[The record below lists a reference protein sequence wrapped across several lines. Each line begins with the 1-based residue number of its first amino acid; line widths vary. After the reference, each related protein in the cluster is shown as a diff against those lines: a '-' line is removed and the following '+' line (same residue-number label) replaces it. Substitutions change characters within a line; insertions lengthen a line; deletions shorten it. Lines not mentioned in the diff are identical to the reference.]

1 MRTTKP
7 MTRQMGRRFRPRLP
21 RRLSGRQGLS
31 LVEVIV
37 AMVVLTAGL
46 LGMAA
51 GTGWMIRAVDLAQLE
66 TARGAALQA
75 AVEELRATPFDDL
88 GNGQDTFGAYTVSW
102 TAAPGGSVSSRVF
115 NVQIVGP
122 GRDPASTGV
131 RPAIAADATTTL
143 TYRINRR

>member
-1 MRTTKP
+1 MK
-7 MTRQMGRRFRPRLP
+7 GRE
-21 RRLSGRQGLS
+21 GLS

-75 AVEELRATPFDDL
+75 AVEELRATPWADLDD
-88 GNGQDTFGAYTVSW
+88 GQGTFGGYAVSW
-102 TAAPGGSVSSRVF
+102 TGAPGGTANSRVF
-115 NVQIVGP
+115 NVEIVGP

-131 RPAIAADATTTL
+131 RPAIATDAATTL